1 MALESNIRDNYI
13 QYIDSIIKNNRVSHA
28 YLVEVNNYDED
39 MDYIYSFIKM
49 ILCNISYEELDNSNN
64 PIIHLID
71 DGNYPDI
78 TVVSTETNNISK
90 SLIKEL
96 QKEFNNKSLLNG
108 KRIYIIKEAE
118 KLNGPSANTILK
130 FLEEPEEDIIA
141 FLVTDNRYHVLDTI
155 LSRCQILSL
164 KDDSISYDIN
174 DQLIDFLDCV
184 INPNNF
190 FIKYNMYMKEVFVD
204 KNVMKEQLIVVE
216 NVLLSYLENSD
227 NTTDDVKNI
236 LNKKNSNE
244 LIRIVSVIEDELPK
258 LDFNVNFKLWVD
270 SLFAKLIG
278 G

>member
-49 ILCNISYEELDNSNN
+49 ILCNISYEELDHSNN

-108 KRIYIIKEAE
+108 KRVYIIKEAE